1 MSLGKYGLKA
11 WTGTRLSRVL
21 QGRGWPVTAY
31 QPVSAY
37 SQLDKS
43 VPAAP
48 QGLPAA
54 AQGLP
59 AAAQGLPAAAHGL
72 AHGLAAAAHP
82 QRLGR
87 GGPPAAATCPL
98 GRGGPGVALTLLAG
112 LPAAARGPLVPARP

>member
-21 QGRGWPVTAY
+21 QGRGWPLTAY

-72 AHGLAAAAHP
+72 AAAAHP
-82 QRLGR
+82 QQLHKGVVVAAHE
-87 GGPPAAATCPL
+87 GPIHKSLLAATAA
-98 GRGGPGVALTLLAG
+98 VALTLFAG
-112 LPAAARGPLVPARP
+112 LPAAARGPLVPAHP

>member
-1 MSLGKYGLKA
+1 MTA

-21 QGRGWPVTAY
+21 QGRGWPLTAY

-59 AAAQGLPAAAHGL
+59 AAAQGLPAAAQGL
-72 AHGLAAAAHP
+72 PAAAHP
-82 QRLGR
+82 QQLHKGVVVASQEGR
-87 GGPPAAATCPL
+87 FHKSLPTVTTAAA
-98 GRGGPGVALTLLAG
+98 VALDVSLQT
-112 LPAAARGPLVPARP
+112 

>member
-21 QGRGWPVTAY
+21 QGRGWPLTAY

-59 AAAQGLPAAAHGL
+59 AAAQGLLAAAHRRTGVGGGGSKSRARQMRPSGPSEHHVHTQRVHHKTAIGAYGL
-72 AHGLAAAAHP
+72 EFW
-82 QRLGR
+82 Q
-87 GGPPAAATCPL
+87 
-98 GRGGPGVALTLLAG
+98 PGSVEQF
-112 LPAAARGPLVPARP
+112 P